1 MGALRPSAFT
11 NGSAE
16 GVKGSSHQSFSCLA
30 WRTKSAGPV
39 ARWDQRPRFVVSVA
53 GFEELRL
60 QVLEA
65 SMNMCLMPVSVA
77 GFEELRLQVAFNKR
91 FRKRILR
98 FSCWV

>member
-60 QVLEA
+60 QVT
-65 SMNMCLMPVSVA
+65 VA
-77 GFEELRLQVAFNKR
+77 ANGTLVLKFQLLGLKN
-91 FRKRILR
+91 
-98 FSCWV
+98 